1 MPNNNFSPDQPQY
14 YTRPYR
20 YPNLTDMLNPTCVPV
35 DAVEREVFNANQN
48 NLYAFIQSL
57 LPSTTENME
66 LMESVFGDMFNNR
79 PGDYQRG
86 ERREL
91 SQLAREQMLN
101 LVMDYRCS
109 AQNMDVPDRAYLV
122 LASRGRT
129 EKDQA
134 VNDIVYSIIRGGDAT
149 DKGRLFDQV
158 VNGVMPMLKKILS
171 GISDREMIENFKQ
184 FQICQN
190 VVFNAENIRNLAD
203 KQVPDIVISE
213 ETRKN
218 LAFMQKNSLL
228 VDVIFQRAKAIAN
241 PLYEFVDMEALLQM
255 SDDEFAMMQ
264 ESLAHGAGQ
273 SVALDYMMSVFNI
286 RNDEQ
291 LLRSEGKIAMTAA
304 LADVSVANEG
314 FFIGSRAYSQAF
326 RKLEE
331 VTKFMNA
338 MGEPPT
344 AAELAIVKPMLRE
357 TMQKCDV
364 YMDTKDPLNFKNQRE
379 EIRYNAM
386 LKAYEGCKL
395 NLDFY
400 ELQTRADLSE
410 KQNFYRPNPDVEF
423 PSAAKSEVRWKIH
436 AMYGEAHAPKGSPI
450 GAEPTIRTT
459 IPESDVGNIAD
470 ELRANI
476 FRNLTKLLL
485 DNQEFDP
492 ELACNV
498 MGNMVVLEMVKNG
511 RSMDDSGQII
521 AGPVEQQL
529 ARQPVEM
536 IDRILDNNY
545 FRAMTANVSKEMLE
559 HFVVSNGAKTVAENM
574 ERIARIASEQIERPQ
589 EPQVQNQMINQ
600 FQ

>member
-1 MPNNNFSPDQPQY
+1 MPNTNYQPNQPQY
-14 YTRPYR
+14 YSSPYR
-20 YPNLTDMLNPTCVPV
+20 YPNLTDMLNPTCVPA

-57 LPSTTENME
+57 LPDTVENTE
-66 LMESVFGDMFNNR
+66 LMESFFGDLFSNR
-79 PGDYQRG
+79 PEDRQRG
-86 ERREL
+86 ERHEL
-91 SQLAREQMLN
+91 SQLAREQILN

-109 AQNMDVPDRAYLV
+109 AQNMDVTDRAYLL

-134 VNDIVYSIIRGGDAT
+134 ANDIVYSIIKGGDAT
-149 DKGRLFDQV
+149 EKGRLFDQV
-158 VNGVMPMLKKILS
+158 VKENMTMLKKILS
-171 GISDREMIENFKQ
+171 GISDREMLDHFKE

-203 KQVPDIVISE
+203 KQDPEIVISQQ
-213 ETRKN
+213 TREY
-218 LAFMQKNSLL
+218 LDFMQKNSLL

-241 PLYEFVDMEALLQM
+241 PFYEFVDMEALLQM
-255 SDDEFAMMQ
+255 SDDEFATLQ
-264 ESLAHGAGQ
+264 ETLSHGAGE

-291 LLRSEGKIAMTAA
+291 LLRREGKIAMTAA
-304 LADVSVANEG
+304 LSDVSIANEG

-326 RKLEE
+326 RKLDE

-364 YMDTKDPLNFKNQRE
+364 YMNTKDPLNFKNQRE

-400 ELQTRADLSE
+400 ELQTRAELSE
-410 KQNFYRPNPDVEF
+410 KRNFYRPNPDVEF
-423 PSAAKSEVRWKIH
+423 PDAAKSEVRWQIH
-436 AMYGEAHAPKGSPI
+436 AMYGEAHAPKGSPV
-450 GAEPTIRTT
+450 GTKPTIRTT
-459 IPESDVGNIAD
+459 IPESNVGNIAD

-492 ELACNV
+492 ELAGNI
-498 MGNMVVLEMVKNG
+498 MGNMVVLEMVKRSRSIENG
-511 RSMDDSGQII
+511 KII
-521 AGPVEQQL
+521 AGPVEQEL
-529 ARQPVEM
+529 ARQPVEV

-545 FRAMTANVSKEMLE
+545 FRAMTANVTKEMLE
-559 HFVVSNGAKTVAENM
+559 HFVVSNGAKTVTDNM
-574 ERIARIASEQIERPQ
+574 ERIVRIASKEIERPQ
-589 EPQVQNQMINQ
+589 EPQAQNEMINQ